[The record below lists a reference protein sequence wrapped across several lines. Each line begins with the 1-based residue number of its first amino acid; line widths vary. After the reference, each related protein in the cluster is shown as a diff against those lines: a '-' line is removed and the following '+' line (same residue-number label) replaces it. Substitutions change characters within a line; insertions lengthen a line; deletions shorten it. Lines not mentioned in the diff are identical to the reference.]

1 MIVRKFDELINYIPL
16 HIHLN
21 SVHFKH
27 AYGKRR
33 RKWSI
38 PNNLACM
45 GAYAGMGTVYHWNV
59 DWNGLKSKGVAETL
73 LEPRGSFAMDEYVL
87 NSIGIPFDSSEGKV
101 LSQDI
106 YNLAMWTFIE
116 FMKDASREVAMPI
129 AMEAMQAMYLLG
141 MVYEMERLG
150 MR

>member
-1 MIVRKFDELINYIPL
+1 
-16 HIHLN
+16 
-21 SVHFKH
+21 
-27 AYGKRR
+27 
-33 RKWSI
+33 
-38 PNNLACM
+38 M

-59 DWNGLKSKGVAETL
+59 DWNGLKSKSVAETL
-73 LEPRGSFAMDEYVL
+73 LEPRGSFVMDEYVL
-87 NSIGIPFDSSEGKV
+87 DSIGIPFDSSEGKV

-116 FMKDASREVAMPI
+116 FMKKAPREVAMPI
-129 AMEAMQAMYLLG
+129 AMEAMQAMYLFS